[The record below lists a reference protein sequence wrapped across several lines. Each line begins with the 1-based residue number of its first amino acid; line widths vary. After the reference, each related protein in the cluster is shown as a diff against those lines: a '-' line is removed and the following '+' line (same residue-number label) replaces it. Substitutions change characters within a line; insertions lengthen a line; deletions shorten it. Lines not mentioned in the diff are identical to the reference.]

1 MAHVGIMTSGGNLC
15 ASQKSEGT
23 SSTRLRKRIRVA
35 ACPNLFRGAV
45 TTTIPGS
52 AHQVHYLVK
61 KRAEKEKLGC
71 SEANPKKCVLTKAS
85 ESSDRGVLVAQ
96 DCNNNHGVLD

>member
-1 MAHVGIMTSGGNLC
+1 MCIA
-15 ASQKSEGT
+15 KDPEGT

-35 ACPNLFRGAV
+35 ACLNLFRGAV
-45 TTTIPGS
+45 ETTIPGS

>member
-1 MAHVGIMTSGGNLC
+1 MCIA
-15 ASQKSEGT
+15 KDPEGT

-35 ACPNLFRGAV
+35 ACLNLFRGAV
-45 TTTIPGS
+45 ATTIPGS
-52 AHQVHYLVK
+52 VHQVHMVK

>member
-35 ACPNLFRGAV
+35 ACPNLFRSAV
-45 TTTIPGS
+45 ETTIPGS
-52 AHQVHYLVK
+52 VHQVHLVK
-61 KRAEKEKLGC
+61 NRDEKEKLGC

-85 ESSDRGVLVAQ
+85 ESRDRGILVAH
-96 DCNNNHGVLD
+96 DYNNNHGVLD

>member
-23 SSTRLRKRIRVA
+23 SSTKLRKRIRVA
-35 ACPNLFRGAV
+35 ACHNLFRGAV
-45 TTTIPGS
+45 ATTIPGS
-52 AHQVHYLVK
+52 AHQEHLVK
-61 KRAEKEKLGC
+61 KRDEKEKLGC
-71 SEANPKKCVLTKAS
+71 SEANPKKCVLTKAP
-85 ESSDRGVLVAQ
+85 ESSDRGILVAQ